1 MIPNT
6 SLFCVSVCN
15 SVNCAV
21 NLALRSKCPAGKMRE
36 NETFL
41 SMYFNKALKDK
52 EWMI

>member
-1 MIPNT
+1 MKANT

-21 NLALRSKCPAGKMRE
+21 NSAGEMRE
-36 NETFL
+36 NGTFL

-52 EWMI
+52 ECFKLEL